1 MVKVDRSD
9 SLVKEMVAF
18 ANFRQHLADDKSFVG
33 VQDIGALKQ
42 LISNTSTKKY
52 PTDIYH
58 H

>member
-1 MVKVDRSD
+1 LPILGNIIIGV
-9 SLVKEMVAF
+9 
-18 ANFRQHLADDKSFVG
+18 ADDKSFVD

-42 LISNTSTKKY
+42 LISNASTKKY